1 MVTGASGG
9 MGQSLVELL
18 IGSGAR
24 VIGLDHNEKR
34 LRKIAEQLNGEYFRP
49 VVVDIGN
56 DGLETFLMDH
66 LDDVSDLRGLVNL
79 AGVSVGDSIDSL
91 TDADWSRSF
100 DVNVTAAM
108 RLTRFCAPLMQKTG
122 GSIVN
127 VSSPVGFIG
136 ARKPSY
142 SASKAAL
149 QGLTMSTARN
159 LGSDNIRVNLLIP
172 GTTITFM
179 TEDWP
184 ENKRQAIAKESFLG
198 RLCQPDEIA
207 RVIRFLLS
215 SDSSYITGSIIDAT
229 AGIMF
234 GH

>member
-9 MGQSLVELL
+9 MGRALIDLLVEA
-18 IGSGAR
+18 GAH
-24 VIGLDHNEKR
+24 VIGIDHNEKR
-34 LRKIAEQLNGEYFRP
+34 LMEFAEQLNVSNFCP
-49 VVVDIGN
+49 VCVDTGN
-56 DGLETFLMDH
+56 AGLETSLSEHLNDH
-66 LDDVSDLRGLVNL
+66 SDLRGLVNL

-91 TDADWSRSF
+91 TDADWNRSF

-108 RLTRFCAPLMQKTG
+108 RLTRLCAPLMRTTG

-142 SASKAAL
+142 AASKAAL

-159 LGSDNIRVNLLIP
+159 LGRDNIRVNLLIP
-172 GTTITFM
+172 GPTITYM

-184 ENKRQAIAKESFLG
+184 EEKRQAIAKESFLG
-198 RLCQPDEIA
+198 RLCHPDETA
-207 RVIRFLLS
+207 RIIRFLLS
-215 SDSSYITGSIIDAT
+215 SESNYITGSIIDAT
-229 AGIMF
+229 AGSMF